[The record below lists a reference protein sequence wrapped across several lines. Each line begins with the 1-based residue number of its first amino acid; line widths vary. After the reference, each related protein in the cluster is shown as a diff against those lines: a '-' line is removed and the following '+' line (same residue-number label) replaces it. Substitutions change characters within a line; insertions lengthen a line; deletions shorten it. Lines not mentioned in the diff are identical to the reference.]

1 MTLRCLQR
9 DALEYKAPTSNVNS
23 SGIGP
28 RKATMKL
35 PFTTLDVFTT
45 TPFSGNPVAVVRV
58 PASCRDA
65 LTEEQKQKIAT
76 EFNLSEIT
84 FLHEASEGDN
94 GAVADYDIFTARSRM
109 TFAGHPTIG
118 TAIFVSTTG
127 RPLFPSTHSLR
138 TLAGTIPLAYNP
150 STATASVH
158 LPHAVHEHS
167 FRPPH
172 PQSLTSSSSP
182 PTVPIVSIVRGMA
195 FCLVPLPTLEA
206 LAAVDAS
213 LVPVADA
220 YQAKWLDA
228 GSGWDVGF
236 TGSFYYVDL
245 GLDYDDQRGRRLLRT
260 RSIGTREDPGT
271 GSASAALCCYL
282 ALREDKGKGRGPFE
296 FHLVQGVE
304 MGRRCDVFVRVV
316 RTEDGGAVEEVVL
329 TGSAV
334 EVMEGVVRVE

>member
-1 MTLRCLQR
+1 
-9 DALEYKAPTSNVNS
+9 
-23 SGIGP
+23 
-28 RKATMKL
+28 MKL

-45 TPFSGNPVAVVRV
+45 TRFSGNPLAVVRV

-76 EFNLSEIT
+76 EFNLSETT
-84 FLHEASEGDN
+84 FLHETPEGAD

-118 TAIFVSTTG
+118 TAIFVSTTA
-127 RPLFPSTHSLR
+127 RPLFPHTHSLR
-138 TLAGTIPLAYNP
+138 TLAGTIPLAHNAA
-150 STATASVH
+150 SRNASVH
-158 LPHAVHEHS
+158 LPHAVHEHA

-172 PQSLTSSSSP
+172 PFPAT
-182 PTVPIVSIVRGMA
+182 TAAAADDVPIVSIVRGMA
-195 FCLVPLPTLEA
+195 FCLVPLPTLDA
-206 LAAVDAS
+206 LGGVSAG

-220 YQAKWLDA
+220 YAAKWLDA
-228 GSGWDVGF
+228 DDEGGWGVGF
-236 TGSFYYVDL
+236 TGTFYYVDL
-245 GLDYDDQRGRRLLRT
+245 GFEDAGTDGEGERRRRVLRT

-282 ALREDKGKGRGPFE
+282 ALREGRAAGKGPFE

-304 MGRRCDVFVRVV
+304 MGRRCDVFVSVV

-334 EVMEGVVRVE
+334 EVMEGFVSVE

>member
-1 MTLRCLQR
+1 
-9 DALEYKAPTSNVNS
+9 
-23 SGIGP
+23 
-28 RKATMKL
+28 MKL

-45 TPFSGNPVAVVRV
+45 TRFSGNPLAVVRV

-76 EFNLSEIT
+76 EFNLSETT
-84 FLHEASEGDN
+84 FLHETPEGAD
-94 GAVADYDIFTARSRM
+94 GAIADYDIFTARSRM

-118 TAIFVSTTG
+118 TAIFVSTTA
-127 RPLFPSTHSLR
+127 RPLFPHTHSLR
-138 TLAGTIPLAYNP
+138 TLAGTIPLAHDAA
-150 STATASVH
+150 SRTASVH
-158 LPHAVHEHS
+158 LPHAVHEHA

-172 PQSLTSSSSP
+172 PFPGGGSSSTSA
-182 PTVPIVSIVRGMA
+182 TADVPIVSIVRGMA
-195 FCLVPLPTLEA
+195 FCLVPLPTLDA
-206 LAAVDAS
+206 LGGVSAG

-220 YQAKWLDA
+220 YAAKWLDRD
-228 GSGWDVGF
+228 GGDEGGWGVGF
-236 TGSFYYVDL
+236 TGTFYYVDV
-245 GLDYDDQRGRRLLRT
+245 GFEDEGEKRRRVLRT

-282 ALREDKGKGRGPFE
+282 ALKEGREGGKGPFE

-304 MGRRCDVFVRVV
+304 MGRRCDIFVKVV

-334 EVMEGVVRVE
+334 EVMEGFVSVE